1 MLQATA
7 DKKNILFKQK
17 YCCPKLMDNRLAS
30 SVSLPGP
37 EKYSNLHITV
47 SAFRHSSPV
56 PNLLLVKIAEAS
68 AFGRNYISFSP
79 SSATGHEVFLL
90 HVQMKPFVFL
100 SLG

>member
-1 MLQATA
+1 
-7 DKKNILFKQK
+7 
-17 YCCPKLMDNRLAS
+17 MDNSLVS

-90 HVQMKPFVFL
+90 QVQMKPFVFL